1 MDNSESPLIE
11 SELSDRGRSASRGR
25 GAAAAPSGDIICA
38 AKVGSRARVLVA
50 LRFKDRIFERRYHER
65 LRRDE
70 GARLVRL
77 RWYGDGN
84 RDAASTAVYVER
96 KVHHEAWTNEPSV
109 KARFGP
115 LRGTEVLDAVA
126 WDEAAATAKAKVLDD
141 VATGSPE
148 EENPEAGVRAADDAP
163 ASSEFLRRASD
174 LGRRLSGW
182 SRPKPAPRRHGT
194 LQAEV
199 AGLVADRGLVPTARS
214 VYWRAAF
221 QRPDSNDVRV
231 SLDCSLCFLDETS
244 AGANATAYPRPS
256 GSVSVLRERS
266 RRGYG
271 RGHRRG
277 MPRGNLPRDDA
288 TLQKPSNG
296 RVFRLFELSM
306 SRARR
311 YSGTRATI
319 FEEEIDARRRRAGE
333 ANDAPAGAHRF
344 GFAVLEVKLS
354 KGAPPPWLDDV
365 LSTFA
370 DRLVEV
376 HKFSKYLTA
385 CAALRVKG
393 VALLPHWFRVDGKP
407 PDDLGDFPKNTQCAP
422 TPAPIT
428 PSEIP
433 RTLVSPAKVAPLP
446 GGGPARVDSED
457 AVLAAPPRYAPVRVE
472 PKVYFANERTFIQWM
487 GVAILL
493 VTLSLA
499 LVSFGTETAFA
510 TGLVCAPVALV
521 VLWYALWLYIW
532 RARQISTKSNASRV
546 RRAER
551 PL

>member
-77 RWYGDGN
+77 RWYGDGD

-126 WDEAAATAKAKVLDD
+126 WDEAAARPKAKVLDD

-244 AGANATAYPRPS
+244 AGANATAYPHAERKRIGPS
-256 GSVSVLRERS
+256 RAVSS
-266 RRGYG
+266 RVWWPS
-271 RGHRRG
+271 
-277 MPRGNLPRDDA
+277 PRYA
-288 TLQKPSNG
+288 TWKPSEG
-296 RVFRLFELSM
+296 RRDAAKAIEWTGLPSLRALG
-306 SRARR
+306 RARR

-385 CAALRVKG
+385 CAALGVKG